1 MEFTEEDRLFLESH
15 NVCKFDYKDHRFY
28 SCRECDS
35 LIDCMERAWDAE
47 VGYEMFCYSIVGC
60 GYDSMEEFWECNG
73 I

>member
-35 LIDCMERAWDAE
+35 LIDCMGKS
-47 VGYEMFCYSIVGC
+47 VGRGGRIRNVL
-60 GYDSMEEFWECNG
+60 
-73 I
+73 